1 MLATRIRQK
10 EGTFYFV
17 SYKVPDLLAKVRF
30 VSRYHFEGE
39 QTDAEPPAAHEDEVA
54 KFIATVEKSE
64 GSFQRTLNK
73 RKIGAIV
80 NFFET
85 AATQPLVPGAI
96 QLFTEEKLKFEQI
109 GEAKSVGNLREP
121 DGKYLIIDGQHR
133 VAGLDFFTRRH
144 PKEADNVEV
153 PCLIFDGRTADFA
166 TEMFVIVNSTHTRIN
181 KSHLVDLYEKVSWES
196 PEKKLAAKVVNMLY
210 AEDDS
215 PLKYRINRL
224 GGRSRQ
230 EKWILQSELFNELH
244 KLTETRIA
252 KKRFG
257 GRSTS
262 FYNFVRD
269 WLAGVR
275 ETMRDVWG
283 QNDKYMFTKDVTLKA
298 LIRVLGEVMKQKKP
312 MEAWSSGGS
321 DVFAKLTRPWQ
332 ANAAKFRSEGFYE
345 RFPAKGQVERVRRI
359 HLELTRELG
368 LEPDDKEDADSD

>member
-10 EGTFYFV
+10 EGAFYFV

-39 QTDAEPPAAHEDEVA
+39 EVEAEPPAAHDDEVA

-73 RKIGAIV
+73 RKIGSIV

-96 QLFTEEKLKFEQI
+96 QLFTDEKLKFETI
-109 GEAKSVGNLREP
+109 GDAKSVGNLREP

-133 VAGLDFFTRRH
+133 VAGLDFFTRKH
-144 PKEADNVEV
+144 PKESDNVEV

-196 PEKKLAAKVVNMLY
+196 TEKKLAAKVVNLLY
-210 AEDDS
+210 ASDDS

-244 KLTETRIA
+244 KLADTKLAR
-252 KKRFG
+252 KRFG

-262 FYNFVRD
+262 FYNLVRD

-275 ETMRDVWG
+275 ESMREVWG
-283 QNDKYMFTKDVTLKA
+283 QNDKFMFTKDVTLKA

-312 MEAWSSGGS
+312 MDAWGSQGS
-321 DVFAKLTRPWQ
+321 DAFAKLTKPWAEQ
-332 ANAAKFRSEGFYE
+332 AARFRAEGFYE

-368 LEPDDKEDADSD
+368 LEPDDKEEAE